1 LFSLTTR
8 HSPAGRDRPGPL
20 KKQVLA
26 LLLGVWGG
34 MSAMSAGC
42 GYYFAGYGQLP
53 GGVDRL
59 AVNVLLNRS
68 SVSGIESTVTNALV
82 NEIERRRRGAIVKGD
97 RAQATLAGTIDSIT
111 WDTVSHRGV
120 NTAAERRVYVV
131 ISLALSDLD
140 GKVLWKRARLAAEQ
154 AYTVVDGDKIAT
166 ENNRR
171 RAIDLAAQRVAE
183 TAYQRMVDNF

>member
-1 LFSLTTR
+1 
-8 HSPAGRDRPGPL
+8 
-20 KKQVLA
+20 
-26 LLLGVWGG
+26 
-34 MSAMSAGC
+34 MSAMSTGC
-42 GYYFAGYGQLP
+42 GYHFAGYGQLP